1 MLRHE
6 TPCQRGPEGESGR
19 ICLPWELCRLQLGAR
34 EAEGSVSL
42 TWRLPARPGVWRE
55 PQRRCLVPATWLGVH
70 GTRHLFP
77 RVTENSNGVVWRRDV
92 RCLSRD

>member
-1 MLRHE
+1 MLRQG
-6 TPCQRGPEGESGR
+6 TPCQEGPGGESGR
-19 ICLPWELCRLQLGAR
+19 ICLPWELCRLPLGAR

-42 TWRLPARPGVWRE
+42 TWHFSAHAGVWRE
-55 PQRRCLVPATWLGVH
+55 PQRRCLVPATRLGVH